1 MLKTKNRCFLKEIFS
16 HKKELHLPISATN
29 QKSMTDK
36 LKTEG
41 KFTYAEAG
49 EGPAIIVLHGLM
61 GALSNFGA
69 TFDHFSNSGYKILI
83 PELPLYTL
91 PLIKTNVKNLVKFLT
106 EFIEHKKLDKVI
118 LLGNSLGGHI
128 GLYFTKHHQE
138 KVDALVLT
146 GSSGLYENA
155 MGGSFPKRGNYEY
168 IEEKT
173 KDVFYDPK
181 IATKELVD
189 DVYATV
195 NDRMKALKTLSIAKS
210 AIRHNMAKDLPL
222 MKQPTCLIWGKQD
235 GVTPPE
241 VAKDFDKLLPNSD
254 LFWIDKC
261 GHAAMMEKPEEF
273 NKILQDWLTARNI

>member
-1 MLKTKNRCFLKEIFS
+1 
-16 HKKELHLPISATN
+16 
-29 QKSMTDK
+29 MTDK

-49 EGPAIIVLHGLM
+49 EGPVIIILHGLM

-69 TFDHFSNSGYKILI
+69 TFEHFSNNGYKVLI

-91 PLIKTNVKNLVKFLT
+91 PLIQTNVKNLASYIHDFLAY
-106 EFIEHKKLDKVI
+106 KKIDSAL

-128 GLYFTKHHQE
+128 SLYFTKHYPE
-138 KVDALVLT
+138 KVSALVLT
-146 GSSGLYENA
+146 GSSGLYEKS
-155 MGGSFPKRGNYEY
+155 MGDSFPKRGNYEY
-168 IEEKT
+168 IAQKA
-173 KDVFYDPK
+173 KDVFYDPEV
-181 IATKELVD
+181 ATKELID

-210 AIRHNMAKDLPL
+210 AIRHNMAKDLPKMQL
-222 MKQPTCLIWGKQD
+222 PVCLIWGKQD

-241 VAKDFDKLLPNSD
+241 VANDFHKLLPNSD

-261 GHAAMMEKPEEF
+261 GHAAMMERPEEF
-273 NKILQDWLTARNI
+273 NKVLHNWLKDRNI